1 MPDIQQMLNKIDSV
15 IIITLLLLNENYCR
29 ASLTQ
34 SAYITRRSCQSSD
47 SELHVDEGA

>member
-15 IIITLLLLNENYCR
+15 IIITLLLNENYCR